1 MGDLLSYT
9 LEIGMMMLPLWIL
22 YRLLMS
28 RTTFYRFNR
37 FTILFIYAISL
48 ISPFIRLS
56 FGEQSLAVVELMPIE
71 WVVTESVE
79 VQDGSISILSVLLNV
94 YIVGFVLS
102 ASYFLISLLRLSILI
117 LKSKKIK
124 CDGYIIAIHEN
135 NNLVPFSWCRWII
148 MNEDDY
154 KGDVDV
160 VLMHELAH
168 LRKLHCVDLI
178 FAQLVVILNWY
189 NPIVWILRDE
199 LQVVHEYEADKVV
212 LDSGVNPMD
221 YQLLLIKKTVG
232 ARFASIANSLNHNS
246 LKKRITMMLSK
257 KTNGRARMRAL
268 ALVPAVALVLVGV
281 KTPMVAS
288 TLGAVSSASVQVY
301 GDKDSENLEKEQVFK
316 AAEQMPQFPG
326 GYVALNNF
334 LAQNLRYPEKA
345 MSNKTE
351 GTVVVQFEVMK
362 TGKIGNVK
370 VVRKVDAELEAE
382 AVRVVKSMPDFIPG
396 KINGNPVNVMYTL
409 PIMFKLPK

>member
-1 MGDLLSYT
+1 MGELLSYT
-9 LEIGMMMLPLWIL
+9 LGVGMMMLPLWIL
-22 YRLLMS
+22 YRVLLS

-37 FTILFIYAISL
+37 ITLLLIYFISL
-48 ISPFIRLS
+48 ITPFIQLS
-56 FGEQSLAVVELMPIE
+56 FGEQSMAVIELLPIE
-71 WVVTESVE
+71 WVVAENEDVYENTISIMSV
-79 VQDGSISILSVLLNV
+79 ILSVYFIGLVLFS
-94 YIVGFVLS
+94 IVFAV
-102 ASYFLISLLRLSILI
+102 SLLRLAVLI
-117 LKSKKIK
+117 LRSEKIK
-124 CDGYIIAIHEN
+124 YEGYTIVIHDKRK
-135 NNLVPFSWCRWII
+135 LVPFPWGKWII
-148 MNEDDY
+148 ISDEEYEDNIDI
-154 KGDVDV
+154 
-160 VLMHELAH
+160 VLLHELAH

-178 FAQLVVILNWY
+178 FAQMVVILNWY

-221 YQLLLIKKTVG
+221 YQMLLIKKTVG

-288 TLGAVSSASVQVY
+288 TLGAVSSASVQAY

-396 KINGNPVNVMYTL
+396 KINGKPVNVIYTL

>member
-1 MGDLLSYT
+1 MGELLSYT
-9 LEIGMMMLPLWIL
+9 LGVGMMMLPLWIL
-22 YRLLMS
+22 YRVLLS

-37 FTILFIYAISL
+37 ITLLLIYFISL
-48 ISPFIRLS
+48 ITPFIQLS
-56 FGEQSLAVVELMPIE
+56 FGEQSMAVIELLPIE
-71 WVVTESVE
+71 WVVAENEDVYENTISIMSV
-79 VQDGSISILSVLLNV
+79 ILSVYFIGLVLFS
-94 YIVGFVLS
+94 IVFAV
-102 ASYFLISLLRLSILI
+102 SLLRLAVLI
-117 LKSKKIK
+117 LRSEKIK
-124 CDGYIIAIHEN
+124 YEGYTIVIHDKRK
-135 NNLVPFSWCRWII
+135 LVPFSWGKWII
-148 MNEDDY
+148 ISDEEYEDNIDI
-154 KGDVDV
+154 
-160 VLMHELAH
+160 VLLHELAH

-178 FAQLVVILNWY
+178 FAQMVVILNWY

-212 LDSGVNPMD
+212 LDSGVNLMD
-221 YQLLLIKKTVG
+221 YQMLLIKKTVG

-288 TLGAVSSASVQVY
+288 TLGAVSSASVQAY

-396 KINGNPVNVMYTL
+396 KINGKPVNVIYTL